1 MVDSFMA
8 NSLHIEVVYIEP
20 GFQFSREISVEP
32 ETSVTQAIEL
42 SGLFKER
49 PELIVEKVGIYGKV
63 VSMNHQLVSGDRIEV
78 YRPLVF
84 DPKEARR
91 KRAAQQ

>member
-1 MVDSFMA
+1 MVSSFQIDVA
-8 NSLHIEVVYIEP
+8 YVEPEYQFVREV
-20 GFQFSREISVEP
+20 SVEP
-32 ETSVTQAIEL
+32 GTSISQAIEL
-42 SGLFKER
+42 SGLLKER

-63 VSMNHQLVSGDRIEV
+63 VSMNHQLASGDRIEV
-78 YRPLVF
+78 YRSLVV